1 MLRGHGDDGYAQPTE
16 IKHDFSSNVC
26 REALPEGLLEHLRQ
40 GLEGLSHYPEPA
52 SESLRATIARHE
64 GVTPASVLVTNGA
77 TEAIYLAAQAFPKR
91 ISYVLQPT
99 FSEYADACRLYGHQL
114 RSIRRLDEVGEDAS
128 MVWLCNPNNPTGT
141 VIPREALLELVVAH
155 PKVIFVVDQSYEAF
169 CREPLLSVSEA
180 AGYGNLLLL
189 HSMTKQY
196 ALPGL
201 RLGYLTGA
209 EQLVSKVERMLQP
222 WSVNMLAQQAGM
234 FVLEERFKRKEKR
247 GATFADEYLRE
258 TQRLWAAVA
267 DIEGMEPLPTATN
280 FFLVRLERP
289 CGGELKAWL
298 AERGILIRDASNFE
312 GLDGHYVRMAAQ
324 RPDENNLLIEKLRE
338 WSMR

>member
-209 EQLVSKVERMLQP
+209 KQLVSKVERMLQP